1 MILFFKTLLYFVQG
15 LTLFTVI
22 NKRKI
27 CFNSSLRYFIYYLVF
42 VSLIIEVSANLVR
55 KFTSLGNHF
64 IYNIYDIVT
73 YTFFL
78 FWFYSILK
86 QKKMVKFLMLIYFI
100 GLIFSLIFEDF
111 FNILN
116 INYYIGTI
124 IILILVVTYFSSLLQ
139 KKEVIHFTK
148 IPEFWISTG
157 ILVFNIGYLPIAFLL
172 NFQLAQNDRVTIQ
185 IVILLLNVIL
195 YGCFIKAFLCQK
207 KI

>member
-27 CFNSSLRYFIYYLVF
+27 LNNSSLRYFIYYLVF
-42 VSLIIEVSANLVR
+42 VFLIIEVSANLVR

-148 IPEFWISTG
+148 ISEFWISTG
-157 ILVFNIGYLPIAFLL
+157 ILTFNIGYLPIAFLL